1 MEKRVFLAIFLSFV
15 VLAIY
20 QAYFAPPPPK
30 PGTEAAAA
38 ATTAKATPDKAGV
51 SPASGPAAATA
62 SPTTPAESAVA
73 PAPVDHA
80 RVLVG
85 ETTARDIVVDTE
97 AVHAVFS
104 TAGGVLKRWE
114 LKHYSEGGKPL
125 EFVPVDV
132 PASLPRAFTLSTTDD
147 GISKVLATAIYRAS
161 ADGLT
166 LGTSPGT
173 LSFEYQDASGLTAR
187 KVFHFQPDGKPY
199 LLKVE
204 ASIDVNGAAR
214 PVRLTSGP
222 AVGLGYAPDGSRS
235 VPSRAIQMFAGKVK
249 RLTTSA
255 LAKTS
260 HYEGTPE
267 FAGVEDQYFLNAAL
281 PAGQAIVV
289 DYTPISLPVPN
300 DTSDDQRTF
309 VSYTLAVPGSMGL
322 SYFMGPKDLDLLRA
336 VNPQLVRAIDFGIF
350 SWLVVPLLQALKWI
364 NGFVGN
370 YGWSIAVLTVII
382 NVLMF
387 PLRHRSMV
395 SMRKMQAIQPEVK
408 AIQARYAK
416 YKVTDPER
424 QKMNAEM
431 MGLYKQKGVNPVSGC
446 LPMLFTMPVLYA
458 VYAMLEAAI
467 ELRGAPWFGWIHDLS
482 RHDPL
487 YITPLLMGV
496 SMLVQQKMM
505 PSTADPMQQK
515 IMLLM
520 PIVFTVS
527 FLWAPSGLV
536 VYWLLSNVLAIGQQY
551 VTNRMIAAPAPAVAR
566 ARSKAVT
573 RASAGRK

>member
-20 QAYFAPPPPK
+20 QAYFAPPAPK
-30 PGTEAAAA
+30 PGAKTAAA
-38 ATTAKATPDKAGV
+38 ATT
-51 SPASGPAAATA
+51 SAAA
-62 SPTTPAESAVA
+62 PGAVA
-73 PAPVDHA
+73 PAPASTSAAAASTPATPAVTPAPASTA
-80 RVLVG
+80 RVVVG
-85 ETTARDIVVDTE
+85 DTVARDIVVDTE

-104 TAGGVLKRWE
+104 TAGGVLKTWE
-114 LKHYSEGGKPL
+114 LKHYSQDGKPL
-125 EFVPVDV
+125 EFVPVEV
-132 PASLPRAFTLSTTDD
+132 PDSLPRPFTLSTTDD
-147 GISKVLATAIYRAS
+147 GLSKVLATAIYRPS

-173 LSFEYQDASGLTAR
+173 LSFDYQDASGLTAR

-199 LLKVE
+199 LVKVD

-214 PVRLTSGP
+214 PVRLSSGP

-235 VPSRAIQMFAGKVK
+235 VPSRAIQMFGGKVK
-249 RLTTSA
+249 RLATKA
-255 LAKTS
+255 LAKQA

-289 DYTPISLPVPN
+289 DYSPISLPVP
-300 DTSDDQRTF
+300 DDSSDHTRTF
-309 VSYTLAVPGSMGL
+309 VSYTLGVPGSLGL
-322 SYFMGPKDLDLLRA
+322 SYFMGPKDLDVLRA

-350 SWLVVPLLQALKWI
+350 AWLVVPLLQALKWI

-395 SMRKMQAIQPEVK
+395 SMRKMQTVQPEVK

-424 QKMNAEM
+424 QKMNTEM
-431 MGLYKQKGVNPVSGC
+431 MALYKEKGVNPVSGC

-515 IMLLM
+515 MMLLM
-520 PIVFTVS
+520 PVVFTVS

-551 VTNRMIAAPAPAVAR
+551 VTNRMIAAPAPALAR
-566 ARSKAVT
+566 PRGKAVT

>member
-30 PGTEAAAA
+30 PSEKTA
-38 ATTAKATPDKAGV
+38 ATTSASTTTPAAA
-51 SPASGPAAATA
+51 PASGTSTSAQPAPTPSAASPAAPV
-62 SPTTPAESAVA
+62 SNA
-73 PAPVDHA
+73 P

-85 ETTARDIVVDTE
+85 DSAARDVVVDTE

-104 TAGGVLKRWE
+104 TAGGVLKTWE
-114 LKHYSEGGKPL
+114 LKHYSQDGKPL
-125 EFVPVDV
+125 EFVPVDL
-132 PASLPRAFTLSTTDD
+132 PDSLPRPFTLATTDD
-147 GISKVLATAIYRAS
+147 GISKVLATAIYRPS
-161 ADGLT
+161 AEGLT
-166 LGTSPGT
+166 LGTAPGT

-199 LLKVE
+199 LVKVE

-249 RLTTSA
+249 RLTVSA
-255 LAKTS
+255 LAKQA

-289 DYTPISLPVPN
+289 DYSPISLPVPN
-300 DTSDDQRTF
+300 DPSDHTRTF
-309 VSYTLAVPGSMGL
+309 VSYTLDVPGSMAL
-322 SYFMGPKDLDLLRA
+322 SYFMGPKDLDVLRA

-350 SWLVVPLLQALKWI
+350 AWLVVPLLQALKWI
-364 NGFVGN
+364 NGYIGN

-395 SMRKMQAIQPEVK
+395 SMRKMQAVQPEVK

-424 QKMNAEM
+424 QKMNTEM
-431 MGLYKQKGVNPVSGC
+431 MALYKEKGVNPVSGC
-446 LPMLFTMPVLYA
+446 VPMLFTMPVLYA

-515 IMLLM
+515 MMLLM
-520 PIVFTVS
+520 PVVFTVS

-551 VTNRMIAAPAPAVAR
+551 VTNRMIGAPVPAVAR

>member
-30 PGTEAAAA
+30 PGTTTAAT
-38 ATTAKATPDKAGV
+38 ATTATAAAGAPAATPATTTPDATAPTG
-51 SPASGPAAATA
+51 SAAA
-62 SPTTPAESAVA
+62 PSAAANA
-73 PAPVDHA
+73 P
-80 RVLVG
+80 RVLIG
-85 ETTARDIVVDTE
+85 DTTARDIVVDTE

-104 TAGGVLKRWE
+104 TAGGVLTRWE
-114 LKHYSEGGKPL
+114 LKHYSQDGKPL
-125 EFVPVDV
+125 EFVPIGV
-132 PASLPRAFTLSTTDD
+132 PDSLPRPFTLSTTDD
-147 GISKVLATAIYRAS
+147 GISKVLATAIYRPS
-161 ADGLT
+161 AEGLT
-166 LGTSPGT
+166 LGTAPGT

-199 LLKVE
+199 LVKVD
-204 ASIDVNGAAR
+204 ASIDVGGAAR

-222 AVGLGYAPDGSRS
+222 AVGLGYVPDGSRG

-249 RLTTSA
+249 RLATKA
-255 LAKTS
+255 LAKES

-267 FAGVEDQYFLNAAL
+267 FVGVEDQYFLNAAL
-281 PAGQAIVV
+281 PTGQAIAV
-289 DYTPISLPVPN
+289 DYSPISLPVPN
-300 DTSDDQRTF
+300 GASDDTRTF
-309 VSYTLAVPGSMGL
+309 VAYTIGAPGATGL
-322 SYFMGPKDLDLLRA
+322 SYFMGPKDLDVLRA

-364 NGFVGN
+364 NGFIGN

-395 SMRKMQAIQPEVK
+395 SMRKMQAVQPEVK

-424 QKMNAEM
+424 QKMNGEM
-431 MGLYKQKGVNPVSGC
+431 MALYKQKGVNPVSGC
-446 LPMLFTMPVLYA
+446 VPMLLTMPVLYA

-467 ELRGAPWFGWIHDLS
+467 ELRGAPWFGWITDLS
-482 RHDPL
+482 HRDPL

-496 SMLVQQKMM
+496 SMFVQQKMM

-515 IMLLM
+515 MMLLM
-520 PIVFTVS
+520 PVVFTVS

-551 VTNRMIAAPAPAVAR
+551 VTNRMIAAPVPAL
-566 ARSKAVT
+566 ARSGGKAVT

>member
-30 PGTEAAAA
+30 PGATTAATTATATPNATTAESASPAATATAAA
-38 ATTAKATPDKAGV
+38 ATPAATT
-51 SPASGPAAATA
+51 GPAAN
-62 SPTTPAESAVA
+62 A
-73 PAPVDHA
+73 P

-85 ETTARDIVVDTE
+85 DTAARDIVVDTE

-104 TAGGVLKRWE
+104 TAGGVLKSWE
-114 LKHYSEGGKPL
+114 LKHYSQDDKPL

-132 PASLPRAFTLSTTDD
+132 PDSLPHPFTLSTTDD

-199 LLKVE
+199 LVKVD

-214 PVRLTSGP
+214 PVRLSSGP

-255 LAKTS
+255 LEKQA

-289 DYTPISLPVPN
+289 DYSPISLPVPN
-300 DTSDDQRTF
+300 DPSDHMRTF
-309 VSYTLAVPGSMGL
+309 VSYTLGVPGSMGL
-322 SYFMGPKDLDLLRA
+322 SYFMGPKDLDVLRA

-350 SWLVVPLLQALKWI
+350 AWLVVPLLQALKWI

-395 SMRKMQAIQPEVK
+395 SMRKMQAVQPEVK

-424 QKMNAEM
+424 QKMNSEM
-431 MGLYKQKGVNPVSGC
+431 MALYKQKGVNPVSGC
-446 LPMLFTMPVLYA
+446 VPMLFTMPVLYA

-515 IMLLM
+515 MMLLM
-520 PIVFTVS
+520 PVVFTVS

-551 VTNRMIAAPAPAVAR
+551 VTNRMIAAPVPALAR
-566 ARSKAVT
+566 PRGKAVT